1 MKNII
6 NLIKKYKLYILG
18 GLLVIFYFRSCQKS
32 TEIRKLNKL
41 DGKKVE
47 MIDSLNNVIN
57 QKQEKI
63 DSFPEKIRI
72 EKINIHLEYDSWIS
86 SKDRGQQLMKLHQ
99 VVKDNI
105 KELQK

>member
-6 NLIKKYKLYILG
+6 SLIKKYKLYILG
-18 GLLVIFYFRSCQKS
+18 GLLVIFFFRSCQKS
-32 TEIRKLNKL
+32 TEIRKLNKV

-47 MIDSLNNVIN
+47 MVDSLNNVIN

-63 DSFPEKIRI
+63 DSFPEKMRI

-86 SKDRGQQLMKLHQ
+86 SRDRGQQLMKLHR

>member
-6 NLIKKYKLYILG
+6 SLIKKYKLYILG
-18 GLLVIFYFRSCQKS
+18 GLLVIFFFRSCQKS
-32 TEIRKLNKL
+32 TEIRKLNKV

-47 MIDSLNNVIN
+47 MVDSLNNVIN

-63 DSFPEKIRI
+63 DSFPEKMRI

-86 SKDRGQQLMKLHQ
+86 SRDRGQQLMKLHQ

>member
-6 NLIKKYKLYILG
+6 SLIKKYKLYILS
-18 GLLVIFYFRSCQKS
+18 GLLVIFFFRSCQKS
-32 TEIRKLNKL
+32 TEIRKLNKV

-63 DSFPEKIRI
+63 DSFPEKMRI

-86 SKDRGQQLMKLHQ
+86 SRDRGQQLMKLHQ

>member
-1 MKNII
+1 
-6 NLIKKYKLYILG
+6 
-18 GLLVIFYFRSCQKS
+18 
-32 TEIRKLNKL
+32 
-41 DGKKVE
+41 

-63 DSFPEKIRI
+63 DSFPEKMRI

>member
-18 GLLVIFYFRSCQKS
+18 GLLVIFFFRSCQKS

>member
-1 MKNII
+1 M
-6 NLIKKYKLYILG
+6 
-18 GLLVIFYFRSCQKS
+18 Q
-32 TEIRKLNKL
+32 TEQASAR
-41 DGKKVE
+41 
-47 MIDSLNNVIN
+47 N

-63 DSFPEKIRI
+63 DSFPEKMRI

-86 SKDRGQQLMKLHQ
+86 SRDRGQQLMKLHQ

>member
-18 GLLVIFYFRSCQKS
+18 GLLIIFFFRSCQKS
-32 TEIRKLNKL
+32 AEIRKLNKI
-41 DGKKVE
+41 DTKKVE

-63 DSFPEKIRI
+63 DSFPEKMRI
-72 EKINIHLEYDSWIS
+72 EKINIHLEYDNWIS

>member
-6 NLIKKYKLYILG
+6 SLIKKYKLYILG
-18 GLLVIFYFRSCQKS
+18 GLLVIFFFRSCQKS
-32 TEIRKLNKL
+32 TEIRKLNKV

-63 DSFPEKIRI
+63 DSFPEKMRI

-86 SKDRGQQLMKLHQ
+86 SRDRGQQLMKLHQ

>member
-6 NLIKKYKLYILG
+6 NIIKKYKLYILG
-18 GLLVIFYFRSCQKS
+18 GLLVIFFFRSCQKS
-32 TEIRKLNKL
+32 VEIRKLNKV
-41 DGKKVE
+41 DGNKVE

-63 DSFPEKIRI
+63 DSFPENIRI